1 MKKATTVQAG
11 RNHGRYVLSIVVA
24 LLILAIPLIGC
35 GQRTPAA
42 PSPAPASPPATE
54 AAPPP
59 SPAPATT
66 SPSQIPPPAA
76 PEPSPVLP
84 PSPETATVPGS
95 TPAAGPEP
103 ESKEPATQ
111 FIWTVDSGIRLQD
124 AAVPNIVRLEDGRF
138 RLYYGGPGGILSAIS
153 QDGLTFTKEAGVRVA
168 AGSAGSAEMVVSD
181 PTLVKLKDGRVRMY
195 YKGATG
201 GGGPGQA
208 AHSIF
213 SAISADGLRFEK
225 EGIRIDSHKT
235 PDGGWASVP
244 EAVLLPDGKVRIYYV
259 SDGADVGHGV
269 VSAISED
276 GLDFTREGPVLPG
289 FVDPAVIRL
298 AGGEY
303 LILAVAFPMSSK
315 GKLTDAQPGIY
326 SFTSKDG
333 VSFTNRQSVLP
344 GENNIDP
351 AIVEVASGTYRVYYW
366 NVTDKPSVIR
376 SISGKLALPSTRA
389 SPAAAP
395 NIVSVLAPRSIPG
408 AGLWLF
414 AVDDGSPQLAL
425 SAESDGKLLMGRLAV
440 TDPSATVSWQTVASP
455 GDTEGPPIA
464 DHWHIFAHGYHWLV
478 FSVAG
483 DSASYLL
490 KLDKD
495 FKRLAIVPVGHTD
508 GPTNDMFLVAEPDG
522 VAVGQFAPGF
532 GHTVHRFDLEAKKT
546 GQVRIGG
553 GIYTHTNGSSAILLE
568 DGYLLFATES
578 LNPTATSAVR
588 AIRFDSSW
596 RPLSIKPVF
605 DEDGTNAAMATAVRL
620 GSGYTIVHLRVRTGV
635 SPRQK
640 APSPQPGPLPA
651 DDSGALVRLV
661 LAPDGTMVSKKT
673 LVAGG
678 ANRAHTTLVGDLLV
692 TTWDETGTVLLRV
705 DRLH

>member
-1 MKKATTVQAG
+1 MKYIGIIFCLLLLLAAG
-11 RNHGRYVLSIVVA
+11 
-24 LLILAIPLIGC
+24 C
-35 GQRTPAA
+35 TPAP

-54 AAPPP
+54 AAPSP

-66 SPSQIPPPAA
+66 SPSLITPTVA
-76 PEPSPVLP
+76 PEPSPVPP
-84 PSPETATVPGS
+84 PSPDTTTPPGT
-95 TPAAGPEP
+95 TPAPGPEP
-103 ESKEPATQ
+103 ESKKPAAQLT
-111 FIWTVDSGIRLQD
+111 WTIDSGVRLQD
-124 AAVPNIVRLEDGRF
+124 ATVPNILRLEDGRF

-153 QDGLTFTKEAGVRVA
+153 QDGLTFTKEAGVRVP
-168 AGSAGSAEMVVSD
+168 AGSAGSAEMIVSD

-208 AHSIF
+208 MHSIF
-213 SAISADGLRFEK
+213 SAISTDGLRFEK
-225 EGIRIDSHKT
+225 EGVRIDSQQT

-259 SDGADVGHGV
+259 SDSADVGHGI

-276 GLDFTREGPVLPG
+276 GLNFTREGPVLPG

-298 AGGEY
+298 ANGEY
-303 LILAVAFPMSSK
+303 LMLAVAFPISSK

-333 VSFTNRQSVLP
+333 VNFANRQSVLS

-351 AIVEVASGTYRVYYW
+351 AIVEVAAGTCRVYYW
-366 NVTDKPSVIR
+366 NVTDRPSVIR
-376 SISGKLALPSTRA
+376 SISGKLILPSTPA
-389 SPAAAP
+389 SPTAAP
-395 NIVSVLAPRSIPG
+395 EIVSVLAPRTIPG
-408 AGLWLF
+408 ASLWLF

-425 SAESDGKLLMGRLAV
+425 SAESDDKLLMGRLNV
-440 TDPSATVSWQTVASP
+440 TDPGATVSWQTVASP
-455 GDTEGPPIA
+455 ADTGGLSIA
-464 DHWHIFAHGYHWLV
+464 DHWHIFAHGYHWLA

-508 GPTNDMFLVAEPDG
+508 GPTNDMFLVSEPEG
-522 VAVGQFAPGF
+522 VAVGHFVPGF
-532 GHTVHRFDLEAKKT
+532 GHTVHRFDLQLKKT

-568 DGYLLFATES
+568 DGYLLLATES

-596 RPLSIKPVF
+596 RPLSIEPVF
-605 DEDGTNAAMATAVRL
+605 DEDGTNAVMATAVRL
-620 GSGYTIVHLRVRTGV
+620 ASGYTIVHLRCRTGV
-635 SPRQK
+635 SPRQR
-640 APSPQPGPLPA
+640 APSPPQPGPLPA

-661 LAPDGTMVSKKT
+661 LSPDGTTVSKET

-678 ANRAHTTLVGDLLV
+678 TNRVHTTLVGDLLV
-692 TTWDETGTVLLRV
+692 TTWDETGTIRLRV
-705 DRLH
+705 DRLN